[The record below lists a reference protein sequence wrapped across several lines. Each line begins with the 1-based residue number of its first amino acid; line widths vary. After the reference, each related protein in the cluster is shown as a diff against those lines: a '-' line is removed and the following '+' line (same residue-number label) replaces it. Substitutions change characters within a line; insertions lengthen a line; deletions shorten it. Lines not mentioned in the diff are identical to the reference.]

1 MIFKEIF
8 TWWHNQTIGTRIWS
22 FLNGYQVGKDKFGN
36 LYMQN
41 KNDTKRWV
49 LYEGEVDSSKVPP
62 EWNGW
67 LRFTSKEIPTTEKRY
82 KWEKEHLK
90 NQTGTK
96 NSYYPSASVFRNPRS
111 KKRAEYE
118 QWSLSLIHI

>member
-8 TWWHNQTIGTRIWS
+8 TWWHNQTIGTRIYS

-36 LYMQN
+36 LYMHN

-49 LYEGEVDSSKVPP
+49 LYTGEVDSTKVPP

-67 LRFTSKEIPTTEKRY
+67 LRFTSNEIPTTKKKY

-118 QWSLSLIHI
+118 QWSPKD

>member
-1 MIFKEIF
+1 M
-8 TWWHNQTIGTRIWS
+8 H
-22 FLNGYQVGKDKFGN
+22 
-36 LYMQN
+36 N

-67 LRFTSKEIPTTEKRY
+67 LRFTSNEIPTIEKRY

-111 KKRAEYE
+111 KKRTEYE
-118 QWSLSLIHI
+118 QWSPKD

>member
-8 TWWHNQTIGTRIWS
+8 TWWHNQTIGTRIYS

-36 LYMQN
+36 LYMHN
-41 KNDTKRWV
+41 KNDSKRWV
-49 LYEGEVDSSKVPP
+49 LYTGEVDSTKVPP

-67 LRFTSKEIPTTEKRY
+67 LRFTSNEIPTTEKRY

-118 QWSLSLIHI
+118 QWSPKD